1 VSETDERLEK
11 YAALV
16 VEAGLGLRKGQTLLV
31 NTEVANAPL
40 AEAIAAH
47 GYRAGAGYVDVLY
60 SDAHVR
66 RALVAD
72 GPDEAIGATPPWM
85 VRRIED
91 AIAEGAA
98 IANIAGAS
106 NAALFTGL
114 DPTKLGRARHLAID
128 RIWMEA
134 VNERSVAWT
143 IVAYPTEEWAIE
155 ALGEPDVERLW
166 DAVAHTLRFD
176 APDPAAA
183 WQARADELGER
194 AHQLSERGFDAL
206 RYRGPGTDLEVG
218 LIAGARWL
226 AGREETVDGQQH
238 IANLPTEEV
247 FTSPD
252 RNRAEGTIRS
262 TKPLAMRGGG
272 VVEGLEVTFRRGKIV
287 EVRADQGAELVETE
301 LAIDDGA
308 PQLGELALVDTSSR
322 VADTE
327 IIFQNT
333 LFDENAT
340 SHIAWGAG
348 FTWAIEHLPE
358 ADGAGALINESQ
370 VHTDFMV
377 GGPEVEIDAV
387 EPGGAVVPLLYG
399 GEWRI

>member
-1 VSETDERLEK
+1 MAETDERLAK

-16 VEAGLGLRKGQTLLV
+16 VEAGVQLREGQKLLV

-40 AEAIAAH
+40 AEAVAAH
-47 GYRAGAGYVDVLY
+47 AYRAGASYVDVLY

-98 IANIAGAS
+98 IASIAGAS
-106 NAALFTGL
+106 NAALFAGL
-114 DPTKLGRARHLAID
+114 DPVKLGRARHLEID
-128 RIWMEA
+128 RIWMDA
-134 VNERSVAWT
+134 VNERRVSWT

-155 ALGEPDVERLW
+155 ALGEPDVDRLW
-166 DAVAHTLRFD
+166 EAVGHTLRFD
-176 APDPAAA
+176 EADPAAA
-183 WQARADELGER
+183 WRARAEELAAR
-194 AHQLSERGFDAL
+194 AQQLTERGFDAL
-206 RYRGPGTDLEVG
+206 RYRGPGTELEVG
-218 LIAGARWL
+218 LIPGARWL
-226 AGREETVDGQQH
+226 AAREETADGQRFM
-238 IANLPTEEV
+238 ANLPTEEV

-252 RNRAEGTIRS
+252 RSRADGTIRS

-272 VVEGLEVTFRRGKIV
+272 VVTGLELTLSGGKIV
-287 EVRADQGAELVETE
+287 EVRAEAGAEMVRTE

-308 PQLGELALVDTSSR
+308 PHLGELALVDTSSR

-327 IIFQNT
+327 IVFQNT
-333 LFDENAT
+333 LFDENAA

-348 FTWAIEHLPE
+348 FTWTIDHLDDAAAAE
-358 ADGAGALINESQ
+358 MVNASQ

-387 EPGGAVVPLLYG
+387 EHGGTAVPLLYG
-399 GEWRI
+399 GEWQI